1 MATFAPNQD
10 LDARLE
16 ARERAAWA
24 SYKDSLDGLEGADYD
39 DAEVLSWA
47 RLQDEL
53 REIEADR
60 AEALAAESQQP

>member
-10 LDARLE
+10 LAGRLD

-24 SYKDSLDGLEGADYD
+24 TYKSSLEGLDGVDYD

-47 RLQDEL
+47 RLQEAL
-53 REIEADR
+53 REIESDR
-60 AEALAAESQQP
+60 EQAAPAES

>member
-24 SYKDSLDGLEGADYD
+24 IYKDSLDGLDGMDYD
-39 DAEVLSWA
+39 DAEVVSWA
-47 RLQDEL
+47 RLQDAL
-53 REIEADR
+53 RQIEADR
-60 AEALAAESQQP
+60 ASAAADAADD